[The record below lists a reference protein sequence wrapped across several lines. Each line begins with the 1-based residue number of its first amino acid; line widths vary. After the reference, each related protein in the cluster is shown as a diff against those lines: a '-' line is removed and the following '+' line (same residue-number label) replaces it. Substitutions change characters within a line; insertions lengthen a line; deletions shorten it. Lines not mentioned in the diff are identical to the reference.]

1 MQLPLLRVCSP
12 HSAPQQRPAG
22 CTQGHPAHHLT
33 LQQHT
38 PAHRRH
44 HLSSQQHPA
53 GYAPAH
59 APAARR
65 RHHSIPLALQ
75 GQGQAEAS
83 KPLQE
88 VQGEGPSCNSGSSSG
103 GSASSD
109 DGAAVSRCHA
119 LGTNTISSGSLSSGS
134 TSIDGVAI
142 SRRHAM
148 STAAALTSLLSQF
161 WPWWTREAA
170 AAAAVA
176 AGGKSGIPQLPEHDE
191 STYGCGV
198 IDSSRGDR
206 DNDLVQ
212 IMLERDDGVFCLSFT
227 LDGRP
232 FRGVLDTGGP
242 FLTVGASFLT
252 VGAPAA
258 AGMTAVGGGVDG
270 GSNGSCAYWGCWRG
284 EGQPSGLEDTFE
296 MFASQ
301 DGVVQWR
308 RGDVRLGNVRLG
320 LPTQTGSLPA
330 VDDEAYTGRLPA
342 GGFDRS
348 ACSHLGSHEATI
360 ASGTSNSGRD
370 GRGSG
375 NSGGIRRSSDDII
388 FGVFRSLIMKGGA
401 GDQSLVGLVRNT
413 APGIRPSLLG
423 QTPFRCFE
431 LDFAAGTLTLDAR
444 SPSPLLPP
452 GADWAPLV
460 DLRRLGAPSQ
470 QYVVQLSAVYVNG
483 RRLTALLPDGRPA
496 PLYGM
501 LDSGSTGLFVSERLF
516 YSLQREAGGWRSCDV
531 EFQTVS
537 GVTQRLSAA
546 RPDPQFLAFA
556 TDFPWLAE
564 EEGYMFVLGM
574 AFLEGTSMAVD
585 MEESRLLLRA

>member
-1 MQLPLLRVCSP
+1 MC
-12 HSAPQQRPAG
+12 
-22 CTQGHPAHHLT
+22 
-33 LQQHT
+33 
-38 PAHRRH
+38 
-44 HLSSQQHPA
+44 
-53 GYAPAH
+53 
-59 APAARR
+59 
-65 RHHSIPLALQ
+65 
-75 GQGQAEAS
+75 
-83 KPLQE
+83 
-88 VQGEGPSCNSGSSSG
+88 
-103 GSASSD
+103 
-109 DGAAVSRCHA
+109 
-119 LGTNTISSGSLSSGS
+119 
-134 TSIDGVAI
+134 
-142 SRRHAM
+142 
-148 STAAALTSLLSQF
+148 TAAALTSLLSQF

-170 AAAAVA
+170 AAAAA
-176 AGGKSGIPQLPEHDE
+176 AGQRRETPHFSEDDE
-191 STYGCGV
+191 SLSGCEVVGDGYAV
-198 IDSSRGDR
+198 GGNSSSDEG
-206 DNDLVQ
+206 LVQ
-212 IMLERDDGVFCLSFT
+212 IVLERDDGVFCVSFT
-227 LDGRP
+227 LNGRP

-320 LPTQTGSLPA
+320 PPTQTGILPA
-330 VDDEAYTGRLPA
+330 VDNATYTA
-342 GGFDRS
+342 GGSDRP
-348 ACSHLGSHEATI
+348 ACSHLESRKGATG
-360 ASGTSNSGRD
+360 APSGESTSGV
-370 GRGSG
+370 G
-375 NSGGIRRSSDDII
+375 NNAGRSSSRDII

-585 MEESRLLLRA
+585 MQESRLLLRA